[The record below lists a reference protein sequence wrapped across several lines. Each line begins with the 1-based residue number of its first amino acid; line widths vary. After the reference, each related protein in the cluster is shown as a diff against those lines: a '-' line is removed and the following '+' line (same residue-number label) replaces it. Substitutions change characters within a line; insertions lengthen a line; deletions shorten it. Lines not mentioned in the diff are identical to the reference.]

1 MVLRFFTL
9 SLAGLLA
16 LLLPAADFRSPAGEQ
31 PVARRP
37 GADSVIPGGRIVHP
51 LGEQHFT
58 GPGSFGL
65 AVSPDGSTVVTAD
78 TGPRP
83 SLTVLRR
90 DSSERW
96 QIKSLPASGR
106 DPNDKA
112 DDDDWRAVFM
122 GLAFEDDQHLYAS
135 EGNSGA
141 VRRISPSNGRLQ
153 SKIELNQGG
162 FADSYAADIAFDRKR
177 GILYVVDTANFR
189 VAVFDT
195 KRRRQIASVRVG
207 RLPFAA
213 TLSPDGQ
220 RLYVTNLGMFEYQ
233 PLPGADRRRPRE
245 TGVLKPPFAFPSPE
259 AERALGSPNHPESN
273 SLCVLDVADPAN
285 PKVVKFIKTGLEFGE
300 AGSLGGASPSGVVAT
315 PERIYV
321 SNAHNDTISVIDA
334 FSLLVLQN
342 IPLRA
347 PAHENL
353 RGFLPI
359 GMAYHAPTG
368 WLLVANAGM
377 NSLAVVDP
385 RRSRV
390 LGHIPTGWF
399 PTRVAIDGNRVYVTN
414 AKGAGTGPNADKTAP
429 FARSFQ
435 AELRRGSL
443 QSFLLPKASDLEE
456 LTLRVWIHN
465 GVRPSRIPAAPVP
478 PGIEHVVLIVKENRT
493 FDEMFGD
500 IESVSNGEVRGAP
513 ELARFGRRGRVEVDR
528 RDLQTRFSQK
538 YVNVAPNHRDLA
550 LKFAFSDNFYADAE
564 VSVDGHHWLIG
575 SYPNAWTE
583 SSVMAGGGGRQFRL
597 SAKSPGRLLFPG
609 SDSSLH
615 PEEQLEA
622 GALWH
627 HLERHGVSF
636 RNYGEGFELAGTD
649 EGPGLKPTGTKFFTN
664 IPIPKPLYDR
674 TCWDYPGYN
683 TNIPDQYR
691 ASQFIKDVETNFVA
705 ANRDL
710 PRFLYIHLPNDH
722 IARPRPVDG
731 YPFEASYVA
740 DNDYALGRIVDY
752 LSHSKWWPRMAI
764 FVTEDDAQGGVD
776 HVDSHRTILLAIG
789 PHIKRNYVSRG
800 NSSFPGLLKTIFRTL
815 RIPPLN
821 LFDALATDLA
831 DVYSTSVDLTPHTL
845 LPVNAE
851 LFDPAKAKD
860 PSESTPPSER
870 MDSPAVLREQH
881 NRRKN

>member
-9 SLAGLLA
+9 LSAGLLA
-16 LLLPAADFRSPAGEQ
+16 LSAADFRSPAGEQ
-31 PVARRP
+31 TVARRP
-37 GADSVIPGGRIVHP
+37 GADSIIPGGRFVHP
-51 LGEQHFT
+51 YGEQHFT
-58 GPGSFGL
+58 GPGPFGL
-65 AVSPDGSTVVTAD
+65 AVSPDGNTIVTAD

-83 SLTVLRR
+83 SLTVLNRE
-90 DSSERW
+90 SQHW
-96 QIKSLPASGR
+96 QIKTLAAGGR
-106 DPNDKA
+106 DDDDRAA

-122 GLAFEDDQHLYAS
+122 GLAFDGDDQLYAA

-141 VRRISPSNGRLQ
+141 VRRINPSNGRLQ
-153 SKIELNQGG
+153 AKFDLNQGG
-162 FADSYAADIAFDRKR
+162 AADSYSADLVHDRKR

-220 RLYVTNLGMFEYQ
+220 RLYVTNIGMFEYQ

-245 TGVLKPPFAFPSPE
+245 TGVPRPPFAFPSPE
-259 AERALGSPNHPESN
+259 AEQALGSPNHPESN
-273 SLCVLDVADPAN
+273 SLCVIDVADPAN
-285 PKVVKFIKTGLEFGE
+285 PKVIKFIKTGLEFGE
-300 AGSLGGASPSGVVAT
+300 SGSLGGASPSGVVAT
-315 PERIYV
+315 PERIFV
-321 SNAHNDTISVIDA
+321 SNAHNDSISVIDA
-334 FSLLVLQN
+334 FSLLVLQH

-347 PAHENL
+347 PGHENL

-359 GMAYHAPTG
+359 GMAFHAPAG
-368 WLLVANAGM
+368 WLLVAEAGM
-377 NSLAVVDP
+377 NAIAVVDP
-385 RRSRV
+385 RRGRV
-390 LGHIPTGWF
+390 LGHIPAGWF
-399 PTRVAIDGNRVYVTN
+399 PTRIAIDGNRIYVVN

-443 QSFLLPKASDLEE
+443 QHFLLPKASDLEE

-465 GVRPSRIPAAPVP
+465 GARAARTPAAKIPE
-478 PGIEHVVLIVKENRT
+478 GIKHVVLIVKENRT

-513 ELARFGRRGRVEVDR
+513 ELARFGRRGRVEIDR

-597 SAKSPGRLLFPG
+597 TAKSPGRLLFPG

-636 RNYGEGFELAGTD
+636 RNYGEGFELAGSD

-674 TCWDYPGYN
+674 TCWEYPGYN

-691 ASQFIKDVETNFVA
+691 ASQFIKDVEANFVA
-705 ANRDL
+705 KNAEL
-710 PRFLYIHLPNDH
+710 PRFIYIHLPNDH
-722 IARPRPVDG
+722 IARPRPADG
-731 YPFEASYVA
+731 YPFAASYVA

-752 LSHSKWWPRMAI
+752 LSHSRWWPHMAI

-776 HVDSHRTILLAIG
+776 HVDSHRTVLLAIG
-789 PHIKRNYVSRG
+789 PHIKRNYVSRV

-815 RIPPLN
+815 GIPSLN
-821 LFDALATDLA
+821 LFDALAADLA
-831 DVYSTSVDLTPHTL
+831 DVYSEKVDLTPHTL
-845 LPVNAE
+845 LPVNTE

-870 MDSPAVLREQH
+870 MDSPTVLREQH
-881 NRRKN
+881 QQRRKN